1 MFTRP
6 VSDPPCSLPH
16 PPSGLHGS
24 GSFSPCPGPRS
35 VPWRLR
41 AAQDRACGGDA
52 IEPPE
57 EVAEEGEPSE
67 RGVRSRKWTV
77 TTHPKKELWSAILA
91 AGLASQGHRRAERPA
106 GGARSVSQHLDARAP
121 QRPASRPLR
130 ACGARLGAVLTT
142 GSAHCRSHR
151 TTGGGLVR
159 CLLSLRFGGWKALC
173 ALLVLMFL

>member
-1 MFTRP
+1 MAGTVECLHARFSALIALCRT
-6 VSDPPCSLPH
+6 SSGDLHSGSSCSL
-16 PPSGLHGS
+16 S
-24 GSFSPCPGPRS
+24 
-35 VPWRLR
+35 W
-41 AAQDRACGGDA
+41 ACGGDA

-57 EVAEEGEPSE
+57 EVAEEDEPSE

-91 AGLASQGHRRAERPA
+91 AGLALQGHRRAERPA

-159 CLLSLRFGGWKALC
+159 CLLCLRFGGWKALC